1 MKLLTRRIKRRIK
14 RALIATLALLMG
26 LPLVLVILLKFINPP
41 FWAWEINRSLFPPE
55 GYPKHTQHQWVPL
68 AAVSPAIPLAIM
80 ASEDQRFP
88 FHWGIDID
96 ALVSVIEASGVN
108 GPERGASTITQQTA
122 KNVFLFPSETYIRKA
137 YELYIALLLEL
148 IWDKE
153 RIMEMYINIVEFG
166 PGIYGV
172 QAASEAYFGVP
183 ASRVTRHQAAQLAV
197 VLPNPYKIHPTPM
210 TDYVQ
215 ERVQW
220 VLVQMGHLD
229 TQDYR
234 RLE

>member
-41 FWAWEINRSLFPPE
+41 FWAWEINRTLFPPE
-55 GYPKHTQHQWVPL
+55 GYPKHAQHQWVPL

-96 ALVSVIEASGVN
+96 ALVSVIEASGAD

-122 KNVFLFPSETYIRKA
+122 KNVFLFPSETYIRNV
-137 YELYIALLLEL
+137 I
-148 IWDKE
+148 
-153 RIMEMYINIVEFG
+153 
-166 PGIYGV
+166 
-172 QAASEAYFGVP
+172 
-183 ASRVTRHQAAQLAV
+183 
-197 VLPNPYKIHPTPM
+197 TP
-210 TDYVQ
+210 
-215 ERVQW
+215 
-220 VLVQMGHLD
+220 
-229 TQDYR
+229 
-234 RLE
+234 